1 MTYPSIYESSTT
13 TLLISRLNKLNAN
26 TKALWGK
33 MNSPQMLHHLN
44 LIYDTAFHK
53 YDPKT
58 PAFVKFMLKT
68 FVKST
73 VVGDKPYKKNSPT
86 AKYLV
91 MTSDFGFEK
100 EKEALISNL
109 KDAEKKGPA
118 YFEHK
123 DSNGFGKL
131 TAKEW
136 SHMLYKHIDHH
147 FSQFGV

>member
-1 MTYPSIYESSTT
+1 MEYPSIFEKSTT
-13 TLLISRLNKLNAN
+13 TLLISRLNKLNTN
-26 TKALWGK
+26 TPAQWGK
-33 MNSPQMLHHLN
+33 MNVGQMLHHVN

-53 YDPKT
+53 FDPKT
-58 PAFVKFMLKT
+58 PAFVKFMLKM
-68 FVKST
+68 FVKDT
-73 VVGDKPYKKNSPT
+73 VVGNKPYKKNSRT

-91 MTSDFGFEK
+91 MTLDFDFEK
-100 EKEALISNL
+100 EKEALISNF
-109 KDAEKKGPA
+109 KDAEEKGPTF
-118 YFEHK
+118 FESK

>member
-1 MTYPSIYESSTT
+1 MTYPGIFENSTT
-13 TLLISRLNKLNAN
+13 TLLISRINKLNAN
-26 TKALWGK
+26 TTPQWGK
-33 MNSPQMLHHLN
+33 MNIGQMLHHVN
-44 LIYDTAFHK
+44 LIYDTAFHRF
-53 YDPKT
+53 DPKT
-58 PAFVKFMLKT
+58 PALVKFFVKLMAKD
-68 FVKST
+68 T
-73 VVGDKPYKKNSPT
+73 VVGDKHYKKNSPT

-109 KDAEKKGPA
+109 KDAEEKGPT
-118 YFEHK
+118 YFEGK

>member
-13 TLLISRLNKLNAN
+13 NLLVSRLNKLTAN
-26 TKALWGK
+26 SAPQWGK
-33 MNSPQMLHHLN
+33 MNAAQMLHHVS

-58 PAFVKFMLKT
+58 PAIVKFMLKL
-68 FVKST
+68 FVKDT
-73 VVGDKPYKKNSPT
+73 VVGNKPYKKNSPT

-91 MTSDFGFEK
+91 MTSEFDFEK

-109 KDAEKKGPA
+109 KDAEEKGPT
-118 YFEHK
+118 YFEGK

-147 FSQFGV
+147 FSQLGV

>member
-1 MTYPSIYESSTT
+1 MTYPSIYENSTT
-13 TLLISRLNKLNAN
+13 TFLISRLNKLNSNSAPQ
-26 TKALWGK
+26 WGK
-33 MNSPQMLHHLN
+33 MNASQMLHHLN
-44 LIYDTAFHK
+44 LTYDTAFHK

-73 VVGDKPYKKNSPT
+73 VVGDKPYKKNTPT

-91 MTSDFGFEK
+91 MTDQFDFEK

-109 KDAEKKGPA
+109 KDTQEKGPT
-118 YFEHK
+118 YFEGK

-131 TAKEW
+131 TSKEW
-136 SHMLYKHIDHH
+136 SQMLYKHIDHH
-147 FSQFGV
+147 FTQFGI

>member
-1 MTYPSIYESSTT
+1 MAYPNIFDNNTT
-13 TLLISRLNKLNAN
+13 ALLISRLNKLNAN
-26 TKALWGK
+26 SIALWGK
-33 MNSPQMLHHLN
+33 MNIGQMLHHIN
-44 LIYDTAFHK
+44 LTYDITFHK
-53 YDPKT
+53 HDPKT
-58 PAFVKFMLKT
+58 PAFIKFMLKT

-91 MTSDFGFEK
+91 MTSDFDFEK

-109 KDAEKKGPA
+109 KDAEEKGPT
-118 YFEHK
+118 YFEGK

-131 TAKEW
+131 TSKEW